1 MTALIVLAILIL
13 AAVSITAALAAC
25 LRFPAGSSSFR
36 CKIRPATADGAQERR
51 WPRRRCRAAWVH
63 DVLLVRRGLLLV
75 GLTALAVRAPEE
87 PLRDTRPGEV
97 HRLGKT
103 VLALVVRLDDG
114 TSVEVAAAAHE
125 RTALVGPFFAAAIP
139 GLPRGPREHRNLGH

>member
-1 MTALIVLAILIL
+1 MTALVVLAIPVLV
-13 AAVSITAALAAC
+13 AVAIVGALAAS
-25 LRFPAGSSSFR
+25 LRFPAGIPSFR
-36 CKIRPATADGAQERR
+36 CKIRTVAVDGAPEQR

-75 GLTALAVRAPEE
+75 DLTALAVRAPENPPRTTGPE
-87 PLRDTRPGEV
+87 EV
-97 HRLGKT
+97 HRLGKA

-114 TSVEVAAAAHE
+114 TFVEVAASAHE
-125 RTALVGPFFAAAIP
+125 RTALVGPFLAAAIP